1 HLALSSLSGHA
12 HLYVG
17 VSAYRSLSQSK
28 GSVGVGSTS
37 TGSGVVSISHY
48 AFVYSPALFNGHVHG
63 VGQMGCFS
71 IVHLHPPCDLVSL
84 LQVLR
89 AELGDFADLLA
100 GGFSFYKF
108 FSCNGEMNTLFLSQM
123 LGMVLSLEIL

>member
-1 HLALSSLSGHA
+1 MKCQICTIRIGITITAKTTLITTLIVPEASAQTKPFLVLGSESHLALSSLSGHA

-37 TGSGVVSISHY
+37 TGSGVASISHY
-48 AFVYSPALFNGHVHG
+48 VFIYSLALFNGHVHG

-71 IVHLHPPCDLVSL
+71 IVHLHPPCGVVVLF
-84 LQVLR
+84 QV
-89 AELGDFADLLA
+89 
-100 GGFSFYKF
+100 
-108 FSCNGEMNTLFLSQM
+108 Q
-123 LGMVLSLEIL
+123 